1 MTEKQERLVKAFDSE
16 AWPLYGARLAGLI
29 GKAFTPRAGA
39 RVLVLGGGT
48 GHLPQALARALD
60 AQSRVVSFEASP
72 ALAAQAR
79 RRIESDP
86 ALAARI
92 AILEGAAAPFAFDTG
107 TFDAAVFC
115 AGIGDGISVE
125 DGTAELVRALR
136 PGGELIAALP
146 LRGAWAEF
154 LDIFRGVLRDNRKA
168 ESLAALDRYVAALP
182 EGDAPAAA
190 LEQAGFRDV
199 TMTIERWELL
209 FKSAREFFFAPVIEL
224 GPLPRWKAI
233 AGRGDEMQDIFFFIK
248 EAIDA
253 YFAGGVFGLSVVA
266 GCVRGTKAAAS

>member
-1 MTEKQERLVKAFDSE
+1 MNEKQERLVKAFDGE
-16 AWPLYGARLAGLI
+16 AWPLFGARLAAMI
-29 GKAFTPRAGA
+29 QKTFTPRPAS
-39 RVLVLGGGT
+39 RVLVLGSAT
-48 GHLPQALARALD
+48 GFLPLALARVLD
-60 AQSRVVSFEASP
+60 AGSRIVSFEGVP

-79 RRIESDP
+79 RRVESDP
-86 ALAARI
+86 AMAARI
-92 AILEGAAAPFAFDTG
+92 AIAEGSAAPFPFDSGSFDT
-107 TFDAAVFC
+107 AVFC
-115 AGIGDGISVE
+115 AGVGDGISVE

-136 PGGELIAALP
+136 PGGQLVAALP

-168 ESLAALDRYVAALP
+168 EGLAALDRYVAALP

-199 TMTIERWELL
+199 AMVVERWELL

-253 YFAGGVFGLSVVA
+253 YFAGGVFSLSVVA
-266 GCVRGTKAAAS
+266 GCVKGIKSEQS